1 MYMNNTIPSDIEYFE
16 TLNLK
21 DKFEFLCYQVW
32 LRKIKA
38 SRILFS
44 KLSKNQKTKYFD
56 FIKDFGSIY
65 HESTFYCKYKESDFI

>member
-16 TLNLK
+16 ILNLK
-21 DKFEFLCYQVW
+21 DKFEFICYQVW

-44 KLSKNQKTKYFD
+44 KLSKNQKTD
-56 FIKDFGSIY
+56 II
-65 HESTFYCKYKESDFI
+65 